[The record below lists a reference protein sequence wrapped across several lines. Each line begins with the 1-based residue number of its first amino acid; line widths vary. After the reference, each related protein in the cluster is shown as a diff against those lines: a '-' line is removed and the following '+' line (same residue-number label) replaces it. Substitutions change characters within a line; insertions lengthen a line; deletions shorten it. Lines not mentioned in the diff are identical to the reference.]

1 MKKLILI
8 VSILLAAVPAAPA
21 RAETGPL
28 ILLIAGNDINN
39 AFNVSLSPDGRS
51 YSILSTLAL
60 EVGGSICSHPEQIP
74 TELECKA
81 TAIAGFEVNAAG
93 GSDTVVFGSDIPVPV
108 TVRGGP
114 GSDRLSGGGVA
125 DKVIGG
131 PGDDRLI
138 GRRGDDWIE
147 GGPGL
152 DRLMGGQGDDQLRG
166 GPGEDKLVGG
176 PGNNTLLP

>member
-1 MKKLILI
+1 MKKLILTAL
-8 VSILLAAVPAAPA
+8 ILVAAMPAAPA

-28 ILLIAGNDINN
+28 ILLVAGNDVNN

-51 YSILSTLAL
+51 YSVLSTLAL

-74 TELECKA
+74 TELECRA
-81 TAIAGFEVNAAG
+81 TAIAGFEVNTGG
-93 GSDTVVFGSDIPVPV
+93 GSDSVVFSSDIPVPV
-108 TVRGGP
+108 TVRGG
-114 GSDRLSGGGVA
+114 GGNDRLSGGGAA
-125 DKVIGG
+125 DKIIGG
-131 PGDDRLI
+131 AGEDRLM

-147 GGPGL
+147 GGPGV

-166 GPGEDKLVGG
+166 GPDEDKLIGG